1 MDSPPRPSKNKKRK
15 TPSPV
20 SPPALT
26 SPALPIPTAQATR
39 RRLQLPTADAPRR
52 SARRDPA
59 QVAALAAERA
69 SAEAAKRRDADA
81 RSVAVDA
88 RRECARVRRLP
99 PVVFD
104 AGGAPADP
112 SKAPAGLAC
121 WPLAPG
127 DLEELRRVHDHVKR
141 SIDTPIPWAGGSDE
155 RDTRWRGYGLL
166 GDGRT
171 RLRRAIRFHS
181 FETAGAAKR
190 VEESDRNWASC
201 VDYAPDAAAAAAL
214 ARVAA
219 AAARALPRPYDAEA
233 TYGNLVA
240 VQPNVHAGARHLP
253 CHLDWPRND
262 GFGVVIVTVA
272 VKCAATVLL
281 RDDGDDGAPPREWR
295 VEVPEGHCYALS
307 GDARNVCVH
316 GLFCDDGNRESMN
329 LRFGL
334 HTQKRAKD
342 EIYARWCTGDDAACG
357 PNGPKYGP

>member
-1 MDSPPRPSKNKKRK
+1 MDSPPPARSKKRK

-39 RRLQLPTADAPRR
+39 RRLQLPAADAPRR

-99 PVVFD
+99 PVAFD

-190 VEESDRNWASC
+190 GAAQESDIPNFKGSYIGRF
-201 VDYAPDAAAAAAL
+201 P
-214 ARVAA
+214 
-219 AAARALPRPYDAEA
+219 
-233 TYGNLVA
+233 LVSA
-240 VQPNVHAGARHLP
+240 
-253 CHLDWPRND
+253 D
-262 GFGVVIVTVA
+262 FGTS
-272 VKCAATVLL
+272 
-281 RDDGDDGAPPREWR
+281 D
-295 VEVPEGHCYALS
+295 HLS
-307 GDARNVCVH
+307 GRSRSVDVFSVTRAR
-316 GLFCDDGNRESMN
+316 GTLT
-329 LRFGL
+329 L
-334 HTQKRAKD
+334 KR
-342 EIYARWCTGDDAACG
+342 R
-357 PNGPKYGP
+357 